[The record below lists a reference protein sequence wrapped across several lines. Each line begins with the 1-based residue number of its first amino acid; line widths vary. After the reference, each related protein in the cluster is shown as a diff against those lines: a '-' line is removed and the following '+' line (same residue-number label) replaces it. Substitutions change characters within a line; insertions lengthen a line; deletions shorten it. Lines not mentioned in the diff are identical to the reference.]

1 MRLFIS
7 VLTLSALMLAAL
19 MLSGCAKQW
28 DNPNVQNKH
37 KAAAQF
43 ESDSVKCEVMAGE
56 KYPLNKRKQAEL
68 YNGCMKDKGWIQ
80 RDGAGYTINTSP
92 K

>member
-1 MRLFIS
+1 MRLLIPALVIS
-7 VLTLSALMLAAL
+7 AFMLTALMFF
-19 MLSGCAKQW
+19 GCAKQW

-56 KYPLNKRKQAEL
+56 EYPLNKRKQTEL
-68 YNGCMKDKGWIQ
+68 YDRCMRDKGWIQ